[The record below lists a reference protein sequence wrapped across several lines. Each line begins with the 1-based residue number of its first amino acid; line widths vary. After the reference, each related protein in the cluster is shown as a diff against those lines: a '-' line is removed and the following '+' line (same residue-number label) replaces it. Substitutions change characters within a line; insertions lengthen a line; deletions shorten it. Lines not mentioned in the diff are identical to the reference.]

1 MSAKPK
7 PRPRTKPLEERRDD
21 LMNAAQELFLR
32 RGVDPTTIG
41 QITSAAEVAKGTFY
55 LYFESKEDVLL
66 ALRER
71 FRTNFLIDVGH
82 AVSQQPDDDWS
93 GKLRAWVRTAVGK
106 YLDAVALHDLL
117 FHQGHRPG
125 REKLRDNKAIAHLAN
140 VLSSGT
146 AAKAWAV
153 ERPQEVAVFLMYGV
167 HGVIDLSLVH
177 DKSPNKRHLTQTA
190 EQFALRIVAPASEAA
205 SVAAAPRGVRTRRAA
220 APAR

>member
-1 MSAKPK
+1 MSAKR

-21 LMNAAQELFLR
+21 LMNAAQELFLKH
-32 RGVDPTTIG
+32 GVGPTTID
-41 QITSAAEVAKGTFY
+41 QITSVADVAKGTFY

-66 ALRER
+66 ALRDR
-71 FRTNFLIDVGH
+71 FRTNFLIDVEN
-82 AVSQQPDDDWS
+82 AVSHQRDDDWA

-117 FHQGHRPG
+117 FHGGHRPG

-140 VLSSGT
+140 VLTAGT

-167 HGVIDLSLVH
+167 HGVIDLSIVN
-177 DKSPNKRHLTQTA
+177 DKAPNKRHLTQTA
-190 EQFALRIVAPASEAA
+190 EQFALRIVALPGETAA
-205 SVAAAPRGVRTRRAA
+205 PLRLHARRTPAAA
-220 APAR
+220 AR